1 MGIESPERGS
11 QPVLPISDVDVQGNG
26 ARETA
31 DGKDDTF
38 VLIENSASEYI
49 QVFDSPANEDTWV
62 HIDNCEPDCIQID
75 DAYDGCSEATLVA
88 QFPEESQSTL
98 VVQSAE
104 SSQSTMAVQ
113 TPEPI
118 MIDEETV
125 ADLLA
130 LLEDEDTYVDTQVDT
145 SAHDAK
151 EDCGYVLTAVD
162 AAKEDCG
169 YELNAVDAAKKGC
182 GYELNAVD
190 AAKGDC
196 GYELNAVDAVEN
208 CGYELNAVD
217 AVENCGYELN
227 AVDAAKDCGYEL
239 NSADAVENCGYETP
253 NDESDEEKVQEHH
266 RLEAKIRLRMI
277 NYHDERQ
284 ERHRLAAPKLQKEV
298 DACQDRPTISVWDK
312 ATFATDGE
320 VAAFVWEQAQAA
332 SMQNFYVGATVKIK
346 RRWDG
351 WIDDGPRGS
360 CRGHQADWQQMK
372 ILAVRLA
379 GSGPASETKLI
390 KFVKRC
396 RDLSHKVTNK
406 SEDAR
411 GLPKTGVTFLYMCWN
426 TASADYERYLEDQI
440 E

>member
-145 SAHDAK
+145 SAHD
-151 EDCGYVLTAVD
+151 
-162 AAKEDCG
+162 
-169 YELNAVDAAKKGC
+169 
-182 GYELNAVD
+182 
-190 AAKGDC
+190 AKGDC